1 MAAENLAMGYVM
13 RHGFDGGL
21 RAEGWLAID
30 SISNIALCVKS
41 AASDSGG
48 EEEESRFWTG
58 GAGFEAEQLRR
69 QGRAKQKHE
78 PAIFAGPSFKILSE
92 TMTLSETSDP
102 QRNHDEMGRCWLGLQ
117 ITASLCIH
125 KSGCLHVI
133 TYTCVYIMKP

>member
-1 MAAENLAMGYVM
+1 MGYVM

-48 EEEESRFWTG
+48 GQEEESRFWTG

-78 PAIFAGPSFKILSE
+78 PAIFAVPSFKI
-92 TMTLSETSDP
+92 
-102 QRNHDEMGRCWLGLQ
+102 RNEIIILEAVCTW
-117 ITASLCIH
+117 IIH
-125 KSGCLHVI
+125 TILN
-133 TYTCVYIMKP
+133 YL